1 MIVAW
6 PYHSGTADKCPSWG
20 GKASMKQH
28 ARESAL
34 WIIFTR
40 INEMRSVVGMTEER
54 AARSEVMGAIS
65 MAYHVGAIPAKE
77 MDYLYSL
84 LFSETSRYNFPFS
97 ENGYRVY
104 DEQWRA
110 RYEAWLASGRLP
122 TDTESFP
129 EPEPEPEPIAA
140 ALAAAE

>member
-1 MIVAW
+1 
-6 PYHSGTADKCPSWG
+6 
-20 GKASMKQH
+20 MKNH

-77 MDYLYSL
+77 MDYLYDV
-84 LFSETSRYNFPFS
+84 LFSQEEKYFFPFRD
-97 ENGYRVY
+97 GGFRVY
-104 DEQWRA
+104 DDAWRS

-122 TDTESFP
+122 TDAEALP
-129 EPEPEPEPIAA
+129 EHIT
-140 ALAAAE
+140 ALAVAG